1 MSIRY
6 QNTKPRIRMNA
17 GCVTIGVVAALVVG
31 VPVIWM
37 ACDDDDVDP
46 VNGSTTYVNNHY
58 VPGVG
63 YYHAP
68 YMAFFPVRY
77 NDFSPGQGYYYG
89 GRYHQTAETAT
100 VTSSRPSA
108 SAVTSA
114 NSTYR
119 ASNPGK
125 RGGFGW
131 VGSVFSSSGS

>member
-6 QNTKPRIRMNA
+6 QSTKPRIRMNA

-89 GRYHQTAETAT
+89 GSYHQSAETAT
-100 VTSSRPSA
+100 VTSSRCRSIWFGLAPS
-108 SAVTSA
+108 T
-114 NSTYR
+114 
-119 ASNPGK
+119 ASNA
-125 RGGFGW
+125 
-131 VGSVFSSSGS
+131 S